1 MRGGQQTQP
10 RGLQKANR
18 QLLLASEL
26 TLEDEVAEQLAEL
39 AHRVGELATAG
50 EIEAASV
57 EEIGAQ
63 LQTLRDETHTD
74 VRDAIVRAQELLL
87 PYSEST
93 TTA

>member
-26 TLEDEVAEQLAEL
+26 TFEDNTAEQLAEL

-50 EIEAASV
+50 DVEDESVAAV
-57 EEIGAQ
+57 GRQ
-63 LQTLRDETHTD
+63 LQQLRKETHTD
-74 VRDAIVRAQELLL
+74 VQDAIVRAQELLL
-87 PYSEST
+87 PYSESA